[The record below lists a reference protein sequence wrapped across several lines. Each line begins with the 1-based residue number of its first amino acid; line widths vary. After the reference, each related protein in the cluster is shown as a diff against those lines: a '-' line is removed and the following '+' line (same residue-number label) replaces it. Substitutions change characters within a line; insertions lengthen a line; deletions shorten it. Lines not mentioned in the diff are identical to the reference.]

1 MPPNQVNLDEVRF
14 LRGYFTS
21 MKISSQLLVLGIV
34 LGLLLSACSPETAKH
49 QGTATTTPKAPQPTL
64 AVTPTAT
71 KMPEIKTDPKGLSGV
86 QITYLHP
93 WSDESGRI
101 MDMLVDEFNQ
111 SNEWGI
117 NVLIQ
122 EPGSTSLVIQQ
133 LRASESGTVNVA
145 VLPNYELLFQDQN
158 HNEVLDLNPYAASTK
173 VGFSKE
179 ERADYYSAFWHED
192 LAGGKLYGIPAEESA
207 AVLFYNNTWAK
218 ELGFSSIPKTHTAFR
233 LQTCAANTTFR
244 KDNDRLND
252 GLGGWIVSSDADTL
266 LSWLHTFDAVDFST
280 PLEKFNNSQVRQ
292 TFEYLFNLQA
302 SACAWSGRIP
312 QPYDYFANRQAL
324 FYSGSTQDILPQSA
338 AFERSGLGDEWQ
350 VMPYPGGDD
359 SSVLTRGLAYGVFE
373 SDAQK
378 ELASWLFIRWLS
390 QPVNQARML
399 QGTGS
404 LPLGSD
410 VLDYMTSYQDT
421 YPQWKTALTLLPQAK
436 SSPAQTDLGIIRM
449 VLGDAG
455 TFLFRPEFTAEGIPG
470 LITQLD
476 ATIKELTNREP

>member
-1 MPPNQVNLDEVRF
+1 
-14 LRGYFTS
+14 
-21 MKISSQLLVLGIV
+21 MKKSVLILVLGV
-34 LGLLLSACSPETAKH
+34 VMGLLLSACSPETTKP
-49 QGTATTTPKAPQPTL
+49 QGTATVTPKATQPTL

-71 KMPEIKTDPKGLSGV
+71 KIPEIKTDPKGLSGV
-86 QITYLHP
+86 QITFLHP

-117 NVLIQ
+117 FVLIQ
-122 EPGSTSLVIQQ
+122 EPGSTSLAIQQ
-133 LRASESGTVNVA
+133 LRASENTTVNVA
-145 VLPNYELLFQDQN
+145 VVPNYELLFQDQN
-158 HNEVLDLNPYAASTK
+158 QNAVLDLNPYAASSK
-173 VGFSKE
+173 VGFTKE
-179 ERADYYSAFWHED
+179 QRADYFSEFWHED

-207 AVLFYNNTWAK
+207 AVIFYNATWAK
-218 ELGFSSIPKTHTAFR
+218 ELGFSSAPKTSTAFR
-233 LQTCAANTTFR
+233 LQTCATNTTFR

-266 LSWLHTFDAVDFST
+266 LSWLHTFGAIDFST
-280 PLEKFNNSQVRQ
+280 PLDKFNNREVKQG
-292 TFEYLFNLQA
+292 FEFLFNLQA
-302 SACAWSGRIP
+302 NACAWSGRNP
-312 QPYDYFANRQAL
+312 HPYDYFASRQAL
-324 FYSGSTQDILPQSA
+324 AYSGTTQDIVPQIA
-338 AFERSGLGDEWQ
+338 AFERSGLEDEWQ

-399 QGTGS
+399 QVTGS

-410 VLDYMTSYQDT
+410 VLEYMTSYQENN
-421 YPQWKTALTLLPQAK
+421 PQWKAALSLLPQAK
-436 SSPAQTDLGIIRM
+436 SLPAQADLGIIRM

-476 ATIKELTNREP
+476 ATITELSNRKP